1 MKRLLIG
8 FVLGMIVSSYY
19 PDIGPDL
26 VQAARD
32 RFVET
37 GLKDRIINKLEEI

>member
-1 MKRLLIG
+1 MKKLLIG

-19 PDIGPDL
+19 PNIGSDL
-26 VQAARD
+26 YEAARD
-32 RFVET
+32 TLVET

>member
-1 MKRLLIG
+1 MKKLLIG

-19 PDIGPDL
+19 PNIGSDL
-26 VQAARD
+26 VQATRD